1 MVAMNSAD
9 QLGLCFK
16 RLHRFLSISCV
27 ILVLSSCSWK
37 QIPVTTIHQDGRID
51 VFLETVSDTSFQAA
65 HPIKLDEA
73 TVANV
78 LRGVHTKEKTSM
90 MLLIGKAL
98 MSTNL
103 SEIRTFYDDD
113 IGLLTPPITKALA
126 QAAQNQRVGFRLY
139 HSDFSGQAGTTG
151 ENRETTAG
159 YLAADSLSLQIT
171 LTQYR
176 YKPGKAESMQKMPR
190 PLPDPDGLRDR
201 DVIFVPEAALR
212 PESRSDSGWFG
223 GSGNRTFA
231 VDYHLLAKWLAAPP
245 RPGNVAPTAG
255 APAAQPIQ
263 PMPTMAAPTAVNDA
277 ELQTFKEELKAMQ
290 KRLAEQDA
298 ELQEL
303 KKSSPNKK

>member
-1 MVAMNSAD
+1 MNLVDQSAW
-9 QLGLCFK
+9 CFMMF
-16 RLHRFLSISCV
+16 HRITLICCATLLFSACT
-27 ILVLSSCSWK
+27 WN

-65 HPIKLDEA
+65 HPIKLDEMA
-73 TVANV
+73 VANV
-78 LRGVHTKEKTSM
+78 LRGVHTKEKTTM

-103 SEIRTFYDDD
+103 SETRTFYDDD
-113 IGLLTPPITKALA
+113 IALLTPPITAALA
-126 QAAQNQRVGFRLY
+126 QAAQNQRIGFRLY
-139 HSDFSGQAGTTG
+139 HTDFSAQAGTDADK
-151 ENRETTAG
+151 RETTAG
-159 YLAADSLSLQIT
+159 YLAADSLSLHVT

-176 YKPGKAESMQKMPR
+176 YKPGKAESIQKMPR

-201 DVIFVPEAALR
+201 DVTFVPEAALR
-212 PESRSDSGWFG
+212 PESRNDSSWFG

-231 VDYHLLAKWLAAPP
+231 VDYHLLAKLLAAPV
-245 RPGNVAPTAG
+245 RPSAATSAGQADYRMAVPSPTTG
-255 APAAQPIQ
+255 AS
-263 PMPTMAAPTAVNDA
+263 DA

-303 KKSSPNKK
+303 KKSSPKKK

>member
-1 MVAMNSAD
+1 MISVDQPALNPMNVR
-9 QLGLCFK
+9 
-16 RLHRFLSISCV
+16 RLVPISCA
-27 ILVLSSCSWK
+27 ILLLSACTWK
-37 QIPVTTIHQDGRID
+37 QIPVTTIHQDARID

-65 HPIKLDEA
+65 HPITLDEA

-103 SEIRTFYDDD
+103 SEIRTFHDDD
-113 IGLLTPPITKALA
+113 ISVLAPPITAALA
-126 QAAQNQRVGFRLY
+126 QAAPNQRVGFRLY
-139 HSDFSGQAGTTG
+139 SVDFSASASTDADK
-151 ENRETTAG
+151 RETTAG
-159 YLAADSLSLQIT
+159 YLAADSLSLHFT

-176 YKPGKAESMQKMPR
+176 YKPGRTDSIQAMPR
-190 PLPDPDGLRDR
+190 KLPDPDGLRDR
-201 DVIFVPEAALR
+201 DVTFVPEAALR

-245 RPGNVAPTAG
+245 QTGLSAPAG
-255 APAAQPIQ
+255 GTPSAQPVQQLPIQTAPAAI
-263 PMPTMAAPTAVNDA
+263 NDVEMRA
-277 ELQTFKEELKAMQ
+277 FKEQLKAMQ

-303 KKSSPNKK
+303 KKSSPKTK

>member
-1 MVAMNSAD
+1 MIFPD
-9 QLGLCFK
+9 PPTLHLYFRGFR
-16 RLHRFLSISCV
+16 RLIPISCA
-27 ILVLSSCSWK
+27 LLLLSSCTWK

-65 HPIKLDEA
+65 HPITLDEVA
-73 TVANV
+73 VANV

-103 SEIRTFYDDD
+103 SETRTFYDDD
-113 IGLLTPPITKALA
+113 IALLAPPITVALA
-126 QAAQNQRVGFRLY
+126 QATPNQRVGFRLY
-139 HSDFSGQAGTTG
+139 HADFSAQAGTDADK
-151 ENRETTAG
+151 RETTAG
-159 YLAADSLSLQIT
+159 YLAADSLSLHIT
-171 LTQYR
+171 VTQYR

-201 DVIFVPEAALR
+201 DVTFVPEAALR
-212 PESRSDSGWFG
+212 PESRSDSSWFG

-231 VDYHLLAKWLAAPP
+231 VDYHLLAKLLAAPP
-245 RPGNVAPTAG
+245 RPGGSLPVGGT
-255 APAAQPIQ
+255 PATQPIQ
-263 PMPTMAAPTAVNDA
+263 QIPIQTAPAAVNDA

-298 ELQEL
+298 ELKEL
-303 KKSSPNKK
+303 KKSSSKK

>member
-1 MVAMNSAD
+1 MDSAN
-9 QLGLCFK
+9 QPIVCWMHIR
-16 RLHRFLSISCV
+16 RLLPVSCAILLLSACT
-27 ILVLSSCSWK
+27 WK
-37 QIPVTTIHQDGRID
+37 QIPVTTIHQDARID

-73 TVANV
+73 AVANV

-103 SEIRTFYDDD
+103 SETRTFYDDD
-113 IGLLTPPITKALA
+113 IALLAPPITAALA
-126 QAAQNQRVGFRLY
+126 QAAPNQRVGFRLY
-139 HSDFSGQAGTTG
+139 HTDFSAPAGTDA
-151 ENRETTAG
+151 NKRETTAG
-159 YLAADSLSLQIT
+159 YLAADSLSLHIT

-201 DVIFVPEAALR
+201 DVTFLPEAALR
-212 PESRSDSGWFG
+212 PESRNDSSWFG

-231 VDYHLLAKWLAAPP
+231 VDYHLLAKLLAAPS
-245 RPGNVAPTAG
+245 RPGHAASPAG
-255 APAAQPIQ
+255 LPAAQPPHQ
-263 PMPTMAAPTAVNDA
+263 MPVPTAPSAANDA
-277 ELQTFKEELKAMQ
+277 EIQTFREELKAMQ

-303 KKSSPNKK
+303 KKSSPKTK

>member
-1 MVAMNSAD
+1 MSSSD
-9 QLGLCFK
+9 QPALHLFFRHFR
-16 RLHRFLSISCV
+16 RLIPISCT
-27 ILVLSSCSWK
+27 ILLLAACSWK

-65 HPIKLDEA
+65 HPIKLDEVA
-73 TVANV
+73 VANV

-103 SEIRTFYDDD
+103 SETRTFYDDD
-113 IGLLTPPITKALA
+113 IALLTPPITAALA
-126 QAAQNQRVGFRLY
+126 QAAHNQRVGFRLY
-139 HSDFSGQAGTTG
+139 HTDFSAPAGTTADK
-151 ENRETTAG
+151 RETTAG
-159 YLAADSLSLQIT
+159 YLAADSLSLHIT

-201 DVIFVPEAALR
+201 DVTFVPEAALR
-212 PESRSDSGWFG
+212 PESRSDSSWFG

-231 VDYHLLAKWLAAPP
+231 VDYHLLAKLLAAPP
-245 RPGNVAPTAG
+245 RPSTITPTAG
-255 APAAQPIQ
+255 IPAGQPGQ
-263 PMPTMAAPTAVNDA
+263 PMPVPTAPSTTNDA
-277 ELQTFKEELKAMQ
+277 EMHAFKEELKAMQ

>member
-1 MVAMNSAD
+1 MNVVN
-9 QLGLCFK
+9 QPGLCLMHVR
-16 RLHRFLSISCV
+16 RLLPISCA
-27 ILVLSSCSWK
+27 ILLLSACTWK

-65 HPIKLDEA
+65 HPIKLDEV
-73 TVANV
+73 TVSNV
-78 LRGVHTKEKTSM
+78 LRGVHTKEKASM

-103 SEIRTFYDDD
+103 SETRAFYDDD
-113 IGLLTPPITKALA
+113 IALLAPPITAALA

-139 HSDFSGQAGTTG
+139 YADFSGQPGTDADK
-151 ENRETTAG
+151 RETTAG
-159 YLAADSLSLQIT
+159 YLAADSLSLHIT

-176 YKPGKAESMQKMPR
+176 YKPGRAESIQKMPR

-201 DVIFVPEAALR
+201 DVTFVPEAALR
-212 PESRSDSGWFG
+212 PESRSDSSWFG

-231 VDYHLLAKWLAAPP
+231 VDYHLLAKLLAAPP
-245 RPGNVAPTAG
+245 RPGLSVPTG
-255 APAAQPIQ
+255 GTPAAQPDQ
-263 PMPTMAAPTAVNDA
+263 RLPMPSGATVSNDA

-303 KKSSPNKK
+303 KKSSPKNK

>member
-1 MVAMNSAD
+1 MNFSD
-9 QLGLCFK
+9 QPT
-16 RLHRFLSISCV
+16 LHLHFRYFRTLIPISCA
-27 ILVLSSCSWK
+27 ILLLSACTWK

-73 TVANV
+73 AVANV
-78 LRGVHTKEKTSM
+78 LRGVHTKEKSSM

-103 SEIRTFYDDD
+103 SETRTFYDDD
-113 IGLLTPPITKALA
+113 IALLTPPITAALA
-126 QAAQNQRVGFRLY
+126 QAAPNQRVGFRLY
-139 HSDFSGQAGTTG
+139 HTDFSGQAGT
-151 ENRETTAG
+151 EAAKRETTSG
-159 YLAADSLSLQIT
+159 YLAADSLSLHVT

-201 DVIFVPEAALR
+201 DVTFVPEAALR
-212 PESRSDSGWFG
+212 PESRSDSSWFG

-231 VDYHLLAKWLAAPP
+231 VDYHLLAKLLAAPP
-245 RPGNVAPTAG
+245 RPSQAAPTAG
-255 APAAQPIQ
+255 IPGAQPVQ
-263 PMPTMAAPTAVNDA
+263 QMTFPAAPTAVNDA
-277 ELQTFKEELKAMQ
+277 ELQSFKEELKAMQ

-303 KKSSPNKK
+303 KKSSPTKK